1 MRKDS
6 LLSKHAKT
14 FYWAGL
20 FLPKDTLKKCSHLYD
35 FCRTLDDIADQKKEL
50 SFKKK
55 QFKIFKTK
63 FKKKNSSL
71 PVIKNIWRLIEK
83 ENISKKIIL
92 DLFDGIE
99 SDLKKTVRVTG
110 KNNLLLY
117 SYRVAGTVG
126 LMMAKILKVKEK
138 YSLIGAINLGVAMQ
152 LTNIARDVIEDKKN
166 KRFYINHDFNSIKK
180 NSSLPVIKNIWRLI
194 EKENIS
200 KKIILDLFDGIE
212 SDLKK
217 TVRITGKNNLLLYS
231 YRVAGTVGLMMA
243 KILKVK
249 DKYSLIGAI
258 NLGVAMQLTNIARDV
273 IEDKKNNRFYINHDF
288 NSIKKNIQ
296 MADKFYL
303 YSLNSI
309 RNIPIGFRFSILV
322 ARRIYRQIGYEIL
335 KEKNIRNYNKAGK
348 VYVSKIKKCVQTFFS
363 LIDFVQILCTKK
375 KGEKN
380 SNLYLIIKKKINLY
394 ERI

>member
-20 FLPKDTLKKCSHLYD
+20 FLPKDTFAKCSHLYD

-50 SFKKK
+50 SLKKK

-63 FKKKNSSL
+63 FK
-71 PVIKNIWRLIEK
+71 
-83 ENISKKIIL
+83 
-92 DLFDGIE
+92 
-99 SDLKKTVRVTG
+99 
-110 KNNLLLY
+110 
-117 SYRVAGTVG
+117 
-126 LMMAKILKVKEK
+126 
-138 YSLIGAINLGVAMQ
+138 
-152 LTNIARDVIEDKKN
+152 
-166 KRFYINHDFNSIKK
+166 KK

-303 YSLNSI
+303 YSLSSI

-335 KEKNIRNYNKAGK
+335 KENNIRNYNKAGK

-363 LIDFVQILCTKK
+363 LIDFVQILCTKTK
-375 KGEKN
+375 RAIWN
-380 SNLYLIIKKKINLY
+380 F
-394 ERI
+394 

>member
-20 FLPKDTLKKCSHLYD
+20 FLPKETFTKCSHLYD
-35 FCRTLDDIADQKKEL
+35 FCRTLDDIADQNKEL
-50 SFKKK
+50 SLKKK
-55 QFKIFKTK
+55 QFKT
-63 FKKKNSSL
+63 FKKKFKEKNNSL
-71 PVIKNIWRLIEK
+71 PVVKNIWRLIEK
-83 ENISKKIIL
+83 ENISKKIVL
-92 DLFDGIE
+92 DLFDGVE
-99 SDLKKTVRVTG
+99 SDLKKTVRITG
-110 KNNLLLY
+110 KNNLFLY

-152 LTNIARDVIEDKKN
+152 LTNIV
-166 KRFYINHDFNSIKK
+166 
-180 NSSLPVIKNIWRLI
+180 
-194 EKENIS
+194 
-200 KKIILDLFDGIE
+200 
-212 SDLKK
+212 
-217 TVRITGKNNLLLYS
+217 
-231 YRVAGTVGLMMA
+231 
-243 KILKVK
+243 
-249 DKYSLIGAI
+249 
-258 NLGVAMQLTNIARDV
+258 RDV

-363 LIDFVQILCTKK
+363 LIDFVQILFTKTK
-375 KGEKN
+375 REKN

>member
-50 SFKKK
+50 SLKKK

-63 FKKKNSSL
+63 FKERSNSL
-71 PVIKNIWRLIEK
+71 PVIKNIWRLIGK
-83 ENISKKIIL
+83 ENISKKIVL
-92 DLFDGIE
+92 DLFDGVE

-110 KNNLLLY
+110 KKNLFLY

-152 LTNIARDVIEDKKN
+152 LTNIARDV
-166 KRFYINHDFNSIKK
+166 
-180 NSSLPVIKNIWRLI
+180 
-194 EKENIS
+194 
-200 KKIILDLFDGIE
+200 
-212 SDLKK
+212 
-217 TVRITGKNNLLLYS
+217 
-231 YRVAGTVGLMMA
+231 M
-243 KILKVK
+243 
-249 DKYSLIGAI
+249 
-258 NLGVAMQLTNIARDV
+258 
-273 IEDKKNNRFYINHDF
+273 EDKKNNRFYINHDF

-335 KEKNIRNYNKAGK
+335 KEKNISNYNKAGK

-363 LIDFVQILCTKK
+363 LIDFVQILCTKTK
-375 KGEKN
+375 REKN
-380 SNLYLIIKKKINLY
+380 SNLYSIIKKKINLY

>member
-14 FYWAGL
+14 FYWAGF
-20 FLPKDTLKKCSHLYD
+20 FLPKETFTKCSHLYD

-63 FKKKNSSL
+63 FKEKNNSL

-92 DLFDGIE
+92 DLFDGVE
-99 SDLKKTVRVTG
+99 SDLKKKVRITSR
-110 KNNLLLY
+110 NNLFLY

-126 LMMAKILKVKEK
+126 LMMAKILKVKK
-138 YSLIGAINLGVAMQ
+138 KGSLMGAI
-152 LTNIARDVIEDKKN
+152 D
-166 KRFYINHDFNSIKK
+166 
-180 NSSLPVIKNIWRLI
+180 
-194 EKENIS
+194 
-200 KKIILDLFDGIE
+200 
-212 SDLKK
+212 
-217 TVRITGKNNLLLYS
+217 
-231 YRVAGTVGLMMA
+231 
-243 KILKVK
+243 
-249 DKYSLIGAI
+249 
-258 NLGVAMQLTNIARDV
+258 LGVAMQLTNIARDV

-288 NSIKKNIQ
+288 NSIKKTIQ
-296 MADKFYL
+296 MADIFYL

-309 RNIPIGFRFSILV
+309 RDIPISFRFSILV

-335 KEKNIRNYNKAGK
+335 KEKNINNYNEAGK
-348 VYVSKIKKCVQTFFS
+348 IYVSKIKKCIQTFFS
-363 LIDFVQILCTKK
+363 LIDFIQILCAKS
-375 KGEKN
+375 KN
-380 SNLYLIIKKKINLY
+380 TEISNLYSIVKKKINLY

>member
-20 FLPKDTLKKCSHLYD
+20 FLPKETFTKCSHLYQW
-35 FCRTLDDIADQKKEL
+35 CRTLDDIADQNKEL
-50 SFKKK
+50 SLKKK
-55 QFKIFKTK
+55 QFKT
-63 FKKKNSSL
+63 FKKKFKEKNNSL
-71 PVIKNIWRLIEK
+71 PVVKNIWRLIEK
-83 ENISKKIIL
+83 ENISKKIVL
-92 DLFDGIE
+92 DLFDGVE
-99 SDLKKTVRVTG
+99 SDLKKTVRITG
-110 KNNLLLY
+110 KNNLFLY

-180 NSSLPVIKNIWRLI
+180 N
-194 EKENIS
+194 
-200 KKIILDLFDGIE
+200 
-212 SDLKK
+212 
-217 TVRITGKNNLLLYS
+217 
-231 YRVAGTVGLMMA
+231 
-243 KILKVK
+243 
-249 DKYSLIGAI
+249 
-258 NLGVAMQLTNIARDV
+258 
-273 IEDKKNNRFYINHDF
+273 
-288 NSIKKNIQ
+288 IQ

-303 YSLNSI
+303 YSLYSI

-335 KEKNIRNYNKAGK
+335 KEKNIHNYNKAGK
-348 VYVSKIKKCVQTFFS
+348 IYVSKIKKCFQTFFS
-363 LIDFVQILCTKK
+363 LIDFVQILCTKTK
-375 KGEKN
+375 RQKN
-380 SNLYLIIKKKINLY
+380 SNLCSIIKKKINLY

>member
-20 FLPKDTLKKCSHLYD
+20 FLPKETFTKCSHLYD
-35 FCRTLDDIADQKKEL
+35 FCRTLDDIADQNKEL
-50 SFKKK
+50 SLKKK
-55 QFKIFKTK
+55 QFKT
-63 FKKKNSSL
+63 FKKKFKEKNNSL
-71 PVIKNIWRLIEK
+71 PVVKNIWRLIEK

-166 KRFYINHDFNSIKK
+166 
-180 NSSLPVIKNIWRLI
+180 
-194 EKENIS
+194 
-200 KKIILDLFDGIE
+200 
-212 SDLKK
+212 
-217 TVRITGKNNLLLYS
+217 
-231 YRVAGTVGLMMA
+231 
-243 KILKVK
+243 
-249 DKYSLIGAI
+249 
-258 NLGVAMQLTNIARDV
+258 
-273 IEDKKNNRFYINHDF
+273 NRFYINHDF

-335 KEKNIRNYNKAGK
+335 KKKNIRNYNKAGK

-363 LIDFVQILCTKK
+363 LIDFVQILCTKTKRDK
-375 KGEKN
+375 K

>member
-1 MRKDS
+1 MREDS

-20 FLPKDTLKKCSHLYD
+20 FLPKDTFAKCSHLYD

-50 SFKKK
+50 SLKKK
-55 QFKIFKTK
+55 QFKIFIKK
-63 FKKKNSSL
+63 FKEKNNTL

-166 KRFYINHDFNSIKK
+166 
-180 NSSLPVIKNIWRLI
+180 
-194 EKENIS
+194 
-200 KKIILDLFDGIE
+200 
-212 SDLKK
+212 
-217 TVRITGKNNLLLYS
+217 
-231 YRVAGTVGLMMA
+231 
-243 KILKVK
+243 
-249 DKYSLIGAI
+249 
-258 NLGVAMQLTNIARDV
+258 
-273 IEDKKNNRFYINHDF
+273 NRFYINHDF

-335 KEKNIRNYNKAGK
+335 KEKNINNYNKAGK
-348 VYVSKIKKCVQTFFS
+348 IYVSKIKKCVQTFFS
-363 LIDFVQILCTKK
+363 LIDFIQILCTKPK
-375 KGEKN
+375 RKEI
-380 SNLYLIIKKKINLY
+380 SNLCLIIKKKINLH

>member
-99 SDLKKTVRVTG
+99 SDLKKTVR
-110 KNNLLLY
+110 
-117 SYRVAGTVG
+117 
-126 LMMAKILKVKEK
+126 
-138 YSLIGAINLGVAMQ
+138 
-152 LTNIARDVIEDKKN
+152 
-166 KRFYINHDFNSIKK
+166 
-180 NSSLPVIKNIWRLI
+180 
-194 EKENIS
+194 
-200 KKIILDLFDGIE
+200 
-212 SDLKK
+212 
-217 TVRITGKNNLLLYS
+217 ITGKNNLLLYS
-231 YRVAGTVGLMMA
+231 YRVAGTVGLMIA

-249 DKYSLIGAI
+249 EKYSLIGAI

-363 LIDFVQILCTKK
+363 LIDFVQILCTKTKRDK
-375 KGEKN
+375 K

>member
-1 MRKDS
+1 MI
-6 LLSKHAKT
+6 LLIKKRSC
-14 FYWAGL
+14 
-20 FLPKDTLKKCSHLYD
+20 PLKKNNSKFL
-35 FCRTLDDIADQKKEL
+35 
-50 SFKKK
+50 K
-55 QFKIFKTK
+55 Q
-63 FKKKNSSL
+63 N
-71 PVIKNIWRLIEK
+71 
-83 ENISKKIIL
+83 
-92 DLFDGIE
+92 
-99 SDLKKTVRVTG
+99 LK
-110 KNNLLLY
+110 
-117 SYRVAGTVG
+117 
-126 LMMAKILKVKEK
+126 
-138 YSLIGAINLGVAMQ
+138 
-152 LTNIARDVIEDKKN
+152 
-166 KRFYINHDFNSIKK
+166 KK

-249 DKYSLIGAI
+249 EKYSLIGAI

-363 LIDFVQILCTKK
+363 LIDFVQILCTKTK
-375 KGEKN
+375 REKN
-380 SNLYLIIKKKINLY
+380 SNLYSIIKKKINLY

>member
-83 ENISKKIIL
+83 ENISKKI
-92 DLFDGIE
+92 F
-99 SDLKKTVRVTG
+99 
-110 KNNLLLY
+110 
-117 SYRVAGTVG
+117 
-126 LMMAKILKVKEK
+126 
-138 YSLIGAINLGVAMQ
+138 
-152 LTNIARDVIEDKKN
+152 
-166 KRFYINHDFNSIKK
+166 
-180 NSSLPVIKNIWRLI
+180 
-194 EKENIS
+194 
-200 KKIILDLFDGIE
+200 LDLFDGIE

-249 DKYSLIGAI
+249 EKDSLIGAI

-273 IEDKKNNRFYINHDF
+273 IEDKKNNRFYINYDF
-288 NSIKKNIQ
+288 NSIEKTIQ
-296 MADKFYL
+296 MADIFYL

-309 RNIPIGFRFSILV
+309 RDIPIGFRFSILV

-335 KEKNIRNYNKAGK
+335 KEKNINNYNKAGK
-348 VYVSKIKKCVQTFFS
+348 IYVSKIKKFVQTFFS
-363 LIDFVQILCTKK
+363 LIDFIQILCTKPK
-375 KGEKN
+375 RKKN
-380 SNLYLIIKKKINLY
+380 SNLFSIIKKKINLY